1 MSEVLTVRVDKA
13 LKEKIRKYK
22 ISVSKI
28 TRQALEEEIKKRE
41 RQELT
46 GAIIEMKT
54 LLEKIPDEEILK
66 AVRVQEISDEISSGR
81 KFAYAFNQKDRRRIN
96 S

>member
-13 LKEKIRKYK
+13 LKGKIRKYK

-28 TRQALEEEIKKRE
+28 ARQALEEEIRKRE

-46 GAIIEMKT
+46 DAIIEMKT
-54 LLEKIPDEEILK
+54 LLEKIPDEEIIK
-66 AVRVQEISDEISSGR
+66 AVRESRDQR
-81 KFAYAFNQKDRRRIN
+81 
-96 S
+96 

>member
-13 LKEKIRKYK
+13 LKGKIRKYK

-28 TRQALEEEIKKRE
+28 ARQAIEEEIRKRE

-46 GAIIEMKT
+46 DAIIEMKT
-54 LLEKIPDEEILK
+54 LLEKIPDEEIIK
-66 AVRVQEISDEISSGR
+66 AVRESRDQR
-81 KFAYAFNQKDRRRIN
+81 
-96 S
+96 

>member
-54 LLEKIPDEEILK
+54 LLEKIPDEEIIK
-66 AVRVQEISDEISSGR
+66 AVRDSRDQR
-81 KFAYAFNQKDRRRIN
+81 
-96 S
+96 

>member
-1 MSEVLTVRVDKA
+1 MPYNICMSEIVTVRVDKA
-13 LKEKIRKYK
+13 LKGKIRKYN

-54 LLEKIPDEEILK
+54 LLEKIPDEEIIK
-66 AVRVQEISDEISSGR
+66 AIRESRDQR
-81 KFAYAFNQKDRRRIN
+81 
-96 S
+96 

>member
-1 MSEVLTVRVDKA
+1 MPYNICMSEVLTVRVDKA

-22 ISVSKI
+22 INISKI

-54 LLEKIPDEEILK
+54 LLEKIPDEEIIK
-66 AVRVQEISDEISSGR
+66 AVRDSRDQR
-81 KFAYAFNQKDRRRIN
+81 
-96 S
+96 

>member
-1 MSEVLTVRVDKA
+1 MSEVLTVRVDKS

-28 TRQALEEEIKKRE
+28 ARQALEEEIKKRE

-46 GAIIEMKT
+46 DAIIEMKI
-54 LLEKIPDEEILK
+54 LLEKIPDEEIIK
-66 AVRVQEISDEISSGR
+66 AIRESRDQR
-81 KFAYAFNQKDRRRIN
+81 
-96 S
+96 

>member
-28 TRQALEEEIKKRE
+28 ARQAIEEEIKKRE

-46 GAIIEMKT
+46 DAIIEMKT
-54 LLEKIPDEEILK
+54 LLEKIPDQEIIK
-66 AVRVQEISDEISSGR
+66 AVRESRDQR
-81 KFAYAFNQKDRRRIN
+81 
-96 S
+96 